1 MRVASDVGGTFTDL
15 VYYKSDRE
23 SSRDEDLSSQ
33 FGIAKT
39 DTTPPNFETGVL
51 NAIAKAGIDPSEF
64 EFFAHGCTVV
74 INTLTERKG
83 AKTALVTTKGFRD
96 VLEIGRSN
104 RPDLF
109 NFDFQKP
116 KAFID
121 RYLRTEVDE
130 RVDYKGNILK
140 EPDTSQ
146 LESLIDFFRAEG
158 VEAIAICFMHAYV
171 NPSNEAMVADK
182 IRDLAPE
189 LSVIASNE
197 ISREWREYE
206 RTSTTALSAYVHPV
220 TEKYLDL
227 LQSELDAADMRV
239 PMQVMQSNSGI
250 SSVNTAKKNPISI
263 VESGPASGIFAAA
276 YLGNL
281 IGENNLIALDIGGTT
296 AKCTLIKE
304 GEIEITTQ
312 YFIERDG
319 KTPGYP
325 IQTPVSEI
333 VEIGNGGG
341 SIAWIDKGGK
351 LHVGPQSAGAMP
363 GPASYGKGGTRPTTT
378 DANLV
383 LGRID
388 KSSFVGGEIEPDM
401 EAVEAAFKPLMDEL
415 GTGIED
421 MARGVIR
428 IANFNM
434 TNALRLVSTNK
445 GYDPREFSLI
455 AFGGG
460 GAMHAVELAEEL
472 NVPKV
477 IVPVN
482 SSVFSAWGMLLTDLR
497 RDYLLTNTQTLS
509 VEHQASF
516 KTTYQALEDQA
527 RKDSREDNSEESL
540 ENLGFRYLADLRYEG
555 QEHTVKIPFPTSD
568 SGEPDIET
576 AKASFHEAHKQR
588 FTYEMRDNNVEIVN
602 FHLVATIPVDKPELS
617 KKAVTGIDV
626 SDAILHTRPVDF
638 DKKGIHE
645 ATIYDG
651 LKLEP
656 GMTLSGPAVVQ
667 EPSATLVI
675 SPNNELSVDDY
686 GNYQVLIN
694 PQGLAN
700 GGAA

>member
-15 VYYKSDRE
+15 VYYKSNPK
-23 SSRDEDLSSQ
+23 SSGTAE

-39 DTTPPNFETGVL
+39 DTTPPDFENGVI
-51 NAIAKAGIDPSEF
+51 NAINKADITPVKF

-116 KAFID
+116 KPFID

-140 EPDTSQ
+140 EPDSSE
-146 LESLIDFFRAEG
+146 LESLVEYFRAEN
-158 VEAIAICFMHAYV
+158 VQAIAVCFMNAYV
-171 NPSNEAMVADK
+171 NPTNEAMITEK
-182 IRDLAPE
+182 IRALAPD
-189 LSVIASNE
+189 LSVIASSE

-206 RTSTTALSAYVHPV
+206 RTSTTVLSAYVHPV
-220 TEKYLDL
+220 TEKYLNL
-227 LQSELDAADMRV
+227 LQSKLSASDMQV
-239 PMQVMQSNSGI
+239 PMHVMQSNSGI

-263 VESGPASGIFAAA
+263 VESGPASGIYAAA

-281 IGENNLIALDIGGTT
+281 IGEKNLIALDIGGTT
-296 AKCTLIKE
+296 AKCTLIKD

-401 EAVEAAFKPLMDEL
+401 AAVEAAFRPLMDEL
-415 GTGIED
+415 DTSIEE

-497 RDYLLTNTQTLS
+497 RDYLLTNTNTLITENVS
-509 VEHQASF
+509 VF
-516 KTTYQALEDQA
+516 KATYTSLEEQA
-527 RKDSREDNSEESL
+527 RKDFSEDNSEDDL
-540 ENLGFRYLADLRYEG
+540 KRIDFRYLADLRYEG
-555 QEHTVKIPFPTSD
+555 QEHTVKISFPISD
-568 SGEPDIET
+568 SGEPEIDA
-576 AKASFHEAHKQR
+576 AKAAFHEAHKQR
-588 FTYEMRDNNVEIVN
+588 FTYDMPDNNVEIVN
-602 FHLVATIPVDKPELS
+602 FHLVATIPVEKPELS
-617 KKAVTGIDV
+617 KRTVTGIDIGEAV
-626 SDAILHTRPVDF
+626 LHTRQVDF
-638 DKKGIHE
+638 DKKGVHK

-656 GMTLSGPAVVQ
+656 CMRLSGPAVVQ
-667 EPSATLVI
+667 EPSVTIVV
-675 SPNNELSVDDY
+675 SPGNELVVDDY
-686 GNYQVLIN
+686 GNYQILIN
-694 PQGLAN
+694 AQPQTD
-700 GGAA
+700 GGAN